1 MASPRKIYSQPQPG
15 SEGFARTKKVLG
27 PGSTANIL
35 TTDNVTGNNLAVAYV
50 PAGFVLT
57 AINVNVPILDSGA
70 ALVWNLGDAA
80 LANRLVSGSIIGRGS
95 AGSVTALAATGQY
108 YKFPAPTEI
117 WLNIG
122 TQAAT
127 PVAGALTN
135 FYLEGFMQD
144 S

>member
-15 SEGFARTKKVLG
+15 SEGFARTRKVLG
-27 PGSTANIL
+27 PGSTSNIL
-35 TTDNVTGNNLAVAYV
+35 TTDNVTGTNLAVAYV
-50 PAGFVLT
+50 PKGFVIT
-57 AINVNVPILDSGA
+57 GINIGVPILDSGA

-80 LANRLVSGSIIGRGS
+80 VANRLVSASTVGRGS
-95 AGSVTALAATGQY
+95 TGTVTALAAGAAY
-108 YKFPAPTEI
+108 FKYAADTEI

-135 FYLEGFMQD
+135 FYLEGFMAD